1 MIDFKTSIFHDFV
14 KHQGIFPLQDII
26 LSVKDDKLKAIT
38 EKIQLLILQ
47 GKIKEAKVLKKKLPG
62 FTPYGIFPNGRRAD
76 LLQIYNPVI
85 CLDFD
90 KVKEALPELRKTVD
104 ALPTTYASF
113 ISPSGNGLKVFVI
126 TTATKHQ
133 HFQSFS
139 QVANE
144 YEKQTGIKSD
154 RSVKDIPRL
163 CFLSYDPNV
172 YLNSSCEIFQI
183 NEVPVQQS
191 RDTSN
196 QLNYQGA
203 FANCMSITE
212 KNGMYI
218 NGNRNNFI
226 FRLAKCCKLSGI
238 PFEECLML
246 CSVNYDLE
254 YKELVST
261 VRSAFT
267 HNNIGFAGFA
277 NSAPSYISD
286 TNDDSF
292 LKTSPTIPIDDY
304 NLMPELLKTGALS
317 FSNPRE
323 RDVFFT
329 GALSILSGCLPNVQ
343 GVYNQQIVYPN
354 LFSFVIA
361 PPASGKGVLKYSR
374 ALGSKIQ
381 ESYIHNNQSMEKEY
395 QDELLAYN
403 HRSRKK
409 NAKLEKPPTPPI
421 HKVFFIPANSSYAKI
436 LNHLKDNGG
445 HGVICETEADTMNN
459 VLKKE
464 WGSYSDLLRKSF
476 HHEAITSSRKTNN
489 EFLEIPFPRL
499 SMALTGTPGQI
510 AGLISS
516 AEDGL
521 FSRFLFYV
529 YKSKPIWHDVSP
541 KIGQMSLTEKF
552 CYLSQDI
559 YDHYQYLNNIR
570 LKFSLTDKQ
579 WVTLNDS
586 FSCMLCDVTS
596 FTSDNA
602 ASIVL
607 RLGLLLFRMAMIF
620 TTLRLK
626 EQDISEQEVQCQD
639 DDFQLALRLSRIY
652 LQHSLIMYNSLPK
665 KSSKIVFS
673 EAPNKEAFFNALPNT
688 FARAEAISLGPKY
701 SMSTRTIDGLLKKL
715 LDIKLQKTGTG
726 MYRKA

>member
-1 MIDFKTSIFHDFV
+1 MIDFQTSIFHEFV
-14 KHQGIFPLQDII
+14 KHQGIFSLQDII
-26 LSVKDDKLKAIT
+26 LSVKEDKLKVII
-38 EKIQLLILQ
+38 EKIQLLFLQ
-47 GKIKEAKVLKKKLPG
+47 GKIKEAKDLKKDLPG

-90 KVKEALPELRKTVD
+90 NVNDALPELRKTVD

-126 TTATKHQ
+126 TNSTLNSHVRA
-133 HFQSFS
+133 FN
-139 QVANE
+139 QVADE

-163 CFLSYDPNV
+163 CFLSYAPDV
-172 YLNSSCEIFQI
+172 YLNSSCQIFEIAEVPEIF
-183 NEVPVQQS
+183 S
-191 RDTSN
+191 RKTEDR
-196 QLNYQGA
+196 QNYPEL
-203 FANCMSITE
+203 FANSVNITE
-212 KNGMYI
+212 RNGYYI

-226 FRLAKCCKLSGI
+226 FQLASSCKHSGI
-238 PFEECLML
+238 PFEETLSL
-246 CSVNYDLE
+246 CNAHYDLDD
-254 YKELVST
+254 KELTAT
-261 VRSAFT
+261 VRSAFKP
-267 HNNIGFAGFA
+267 NNVGFATFA
-277 NSAPSYISD
+277 SFAPLQIPD

-292 LKTSPTIPIDDY
+292 LKTSPTISIDDY
-304 NLMPELLKTGALS
+304 ELMPDLIKKGVFS

-329 GALSILSGCLPNVQ
+329 GAISILSGCIPNVQ

-374 ALGSKIQ
+374 ALGNKIQ
-381 ESYIHNNQSMEKEY
+381 ESYIHKNQIMEDEY

-403 HRSRKK
+403 HRIRKK
-409 NAKLEKPPTPPI
+409 NAKIEKPPIAPL
-421 HKVFFIPANSSYAKI
+421 HQVFYIPANSSYAKI
-436 LNHLKDNGG
+436 LTHLKDNGG

-521 FSRFLFYV
+521 FSRILFYV

-665 KSSKIVFS
+665 NNSKIVFS
-673 EAPNKEAFFNALPNT
+673 EAPNKEAFFKALPQSFT
-688 FARAEAISLGPKY
+688 RAEAISLGITH
-701 SMSTRTIDGLLKKL
+701 SMCTRTIDGLLKKL
-715 LDIKLQKTGTG
+715 LENKLQKTGNG
-726 MYRKA
+726 MYRKT